1 MWKRLSFGANKTDE
15 EFDLE
20 NDIITEEY
28 CSRFLIKP
36 SSHFY
41 VALNKWLEKC
51 PKEWLQRFLD
61 CDALQLM
68 FSTLNFMGLKK
79 ASFSDAVIEL
89 EIVRSIKL
97 ILNSLTGIEYLIN
110 LHDEHCLMG
119 SLVLGKLRNGR
130 PEIFRKKQ
138 YKISHRKL
146 GFP

>member
-89 EIVRSIKL
+89 EIV
-97 ILNSLTGIEYLIN
+97 SLTGIEYLIN

-146 GFP
+146 GFL